1 MKHLAQ
7 YTRSFM
13 KYLLLIAAACTTFL
27 HAETKHELNWSEIVV
42 NGRAYKLRLTEFE
55 KPVEVGVG
63 SPVLEKKYQDLLGTF
78 AIISDPVK
86 YSYEEACKVAT
97 SEALAKSSI
106 EKYEKI
112 RTITVKANPAMFQ
125 RSVDYAV
132 EVLPKPAGKKYLV
145 TAARFGYN
153 LNRVDENQS
162 HAYNIL
168 IWDQGG
174 WKSFPPVSEEVK
186 VMQEDIKFARLVNI
200 KNLIAG
206 TKSPE

>member
-1 MKHLAQ
+1 
-7 YTRSFM
+7 
-13 KYLLLIAAACTTFL
+13 
-27 HAETKHELNWSEIVV
+27 VV

-63 SPVLEKKYQDLLGTF
+63 SPVLGKKYQDLLGTF

-86 YSYEEACKVAT
+86 YSFEEVSKAAT
-97 SEALAKSSI
+97 SEALARFSS

-125 RSVDYAV
+125 RSVDYAL
-132 EVLPKPAGKKYLV
+132 EVQSKPAGKKYLV
-145 TAARFGYN
+145 IAARYGYN
-153 LNRVDENQS
+153 LTRVDENQNMV
-162 HAYNIL
+162 YNIL

-174 WKSFPPVSEEVK
+174 WKSFPPVSDEVK
-186 VMQEDIKFARLVNI
+186 VMRGDFKFERLDNI

-206 TKSPE
+206 TKAPE